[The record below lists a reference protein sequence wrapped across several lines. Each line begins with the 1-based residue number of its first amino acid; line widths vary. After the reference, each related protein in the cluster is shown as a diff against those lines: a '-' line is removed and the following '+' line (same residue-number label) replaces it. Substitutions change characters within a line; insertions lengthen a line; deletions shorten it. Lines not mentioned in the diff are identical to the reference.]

1 MTEHEVTGA
10 RERSVLHVLP
20 HPGGG
25 GERYVDDLSA
35 IKGYRADRAYLS
47 RAAKPG
53 RSAPLVVKN
62 AVGVQ
67 WASRS
72 HDLLHVHGEIASAAC
87 LPALGLVPSV
97 VTLHGLHWLRRASGA
112 SRLAAQANLRLIV
125 RAATRT
131 ICVSEAEHAEV
142 VETVGARVARR
153 TVVIHN
159 GVAPQAPPSPDDRAA
174 VRAELGIA
182 EGTCVGVLVGG
193 LDEHKDPLTPV
204 RAALAAAR
212 AGADVAL
219 VVVGNGPLLPRLEEA
234 AREGPA
240 GAIHVTGF
248 RTDVAR
254 ILAGADFFTLSS
266 RREGFSYALLEAM
279 SLGLPAVVSD
289 APGNPEAV
297 GDAGIVV
304 PYGDVAG
311 FAAAFG
317 RLAGDRPMRR
327 ALGAAGRGRAAS
339 SFGLEEML
347 RRTQEVYAAA
357 AAGEPAS

>member
-1 MTEHEVTGA
+1 MTEHDATGT

-35 IKGYRADRAYLS
+35 IQGYRADRAYLS
-47 RAAKPG
+47 RTAKPG
-53 RSAPLVVKN
+53 LSTPLVVKN

-67 WASRS
+67 WVARS

-87 LPALGLVPSV
+87 LPAVGLLPSV

-112 SRLAAQANLRLIV
+112 SRLAARANLRLIV

-131 ICVSEAEHAEV
+131 ICVSTAEYADV
-142 VETVGARVARR
+142 VETVGAHAARR

-159 GVAPQAPPSPDDRAA
+159 GVSPQPPPSVQDRAA
-174 VRAELGIA
+174 LRAELGIS
-182 EGTCVGVLVGG
+182 EGTCVGVLVGA

-219 VVVGNGPLLPRLEEA
+219 VVVGDGPMLPRLQAA
-234 AREGPA
+234 ARDA
-240 GAIHVTGF
+240 GGVVHVTGY

-254 ILAGADFFTLSS
+254 ILAGVDFFTLSS

-279 SLGLPAVVSD
+279 SLGLAAVVSD

-311 FAAAFG
+311 FAAAFE
-317 RLAGDRPMRR
+317 RLAADRRERHDLGRR
-327 ALGAAGRGRAAS
+327 GSSRVTGRYGID
-339 SFGLEEML
+339 EML
-347 RRTQEVYAAA
+347 ARTREVYDEVCK
-357 AAGEPAS
+357 GSLRR